1 MERIFQIDPNLDV
14 PIYQQLVDTIRAA
27 VQKGLLTT
35 GQKLPTVQEMAQML
49 SVARGTVKRA
59 YDELEYKGVLEK
71 VQGRGTFIRYQ
82 PVNSGSRKEQAM
94 AAIDAMLNQLE
105 SMGLS
110 AAEINIFLN
119 LKLRQRAEQE
129 AQLKV
134 AVLECNP
141 ENLSSL
147 AEQLR
152 SIPRLDLYTHL
163 AEDVAQYPYKL
174 GEDMDLIVTTAKH
187 ASVLEKALPERR
199 KITKVALRLEPNCL
213 CRIIKL
219 PKNANVG
226 ILSYSTEFGALLQR
240 TCQTYAE
247 GVVAEEAVLFSTQ
260 PELDGYLRDKD
271 AVLVPHAYEKYCS
284 AQMLESLQRFPGE
297 LIRCSY
303 EMDEGS
309 FMYLKDKIKRMLD
322 EKTI

>member
-27 VQKGLLTT
+27 AQKGLLTA
-35 GQKLPTVQEMAQML
+35 GQKLPTVQEMAELL

-59 YDELEYKGVLEK
+59 YDELEHKGLLEK
-71 VQGRGTFIRYQ
+71 MQGRGTFIRYQ
-82 PVNSGSRKEQAM
+82 PANSGSRKEQAM

-105 SMGLS
+105 GMGLS

-129 AQLKV
+129 SMLKV

-152 SIPRLDLYTHL
+152 PIPRLDLYTYL
-163 AEDVAQYPYKL
+163 AESIEQYPYKL
-174 GEDMDLIVTTAKH
+174 GEDMDLIVTTATH
-187 ASVLEKALPERR
+187 AAFLEKVLPERR
-199 KITKVALRLEPNCL
+199 KITKVALRPEPQCL

-219 PKNANVG
+219 PKDAKVG
-226 ILSYSTEFGALLQR
+226 ILSYSAEYGALLQK
-240 TCQTYAE
+240 TCQKYAE
-247 GVVAEEAVLFSTQ
+247 GAIPAEPVLFSAQADVET
-260 PELDGYLRDKD
+260 YLQDKD
-271 AVLVPHAYEKYCS
+271 AILLPHAYEKYCS
-284 AQMLESLQRFPGE
+284 AQMLECLSRFPGE
-297 LIRCSY
+297 LIRCGY

-309 FMYLKDKIKRMLD
+309 FLYFKDKVKRMLD

>member
-14 PIYQQLVDTIRAA
+14 PIYQQLVDTVRAA
-27 VQKGLLTT
+27 VQKGLLTA
-35 GQKLPTVQEMAQML
+35 GQKLPTVQEMAQLL

-59 YDELEYKGVLEK
+59 YDELEHKGLLEK

-82 PVNSGSRKEQAM
+82 PANSGSRKEQAM

-129 AQLKV
+129 SQLKV

-141 ENLSSL
+141 ENLSTL
-147 AEQLR
+147 VEQLR

-163 AEDVAQYPYKL
+163 AENVAQYPYKL
-174 GEDMDLIVTTAKH
+174 GEDMDLIVTTANH
-187 ASVLEKALPERR
+187 ASVLEKVLPERS
-199 KITKVALRLEPNCL
+199 KITKVALRPEPQNL

-219 PKNANVG
+219 PKDAKVG
-226 ILSYSTEFGALLQR
+226 ILSYSSEFGAQLAR
-240 TCQTYAE
+240 TCQLYAE
-247 GVVAEEAVLFSTQ
+247 GAIPAEPALFSAQ
-260 PELDGYLRDKD
+260 PDLDMYLQDKD

-284 AQMLESLQRFPGE
+284 AQAAECLRRFPGA

-309 FMYLKDKIKRMLD
+309 FLYLKDKTTRMLD